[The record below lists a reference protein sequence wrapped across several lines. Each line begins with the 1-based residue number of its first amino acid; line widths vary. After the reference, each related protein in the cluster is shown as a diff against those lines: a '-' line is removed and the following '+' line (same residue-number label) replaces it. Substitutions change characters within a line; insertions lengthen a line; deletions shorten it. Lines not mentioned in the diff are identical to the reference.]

1 MFSDRTNWRLA
12 QNRFTVALEEVRA
25 RGARLF
31 DLTVSNPTRA
41 GLHYDERAILGAL
54 ASPRALDYDPQ
65 SKGLLPV
72 REAVAGYYK
81 SEHGIRDLDAE
92 QIVLTTSTS
101 EGYSFVFRLLCNA
114 GDELLV
120 PKPSYPLFE
129 FLADLQDVRLVPYPL
144 IYDHGW
150 QMDFPSLEKAVTEQT
165 RGVVVVHPNNP
176 TGSYVKTGEMEMLNS
191 FCREHGLAV
200 IVDEVFLDYELET
213 SGAKA
218 LFPEERDRS
227 AESAALPRSFAPLK
241 SDPGPKIDTA
251 RGSATT
257 PKSAA
262 GSNGDT
268 ARENAATPKID
279 RGLGRRADFA
289 ANLERRTSFAG
300 NREVLT
306 FTLSGLSKV
315 AALPQMKVAWVVTS
329 GPQELAV
336 AAMGR
341 LEVIADT
348 YLSMNAPVQWA
359 VPALLKQ
366 REDIQR
372 QLLERVKANLAEL
385 DRQLAGQ
392 RACQRLDVEGGWYAV
407 LRIPVTR
414 TDEELAIELLREKAV
429 VVHPGHFFDFPS
441 DGYLVLSLITPAGEF
456 AVGIAAILEKL
467 YS

>member
-1 MFSDRTNWRLA
+1 MFSDRTNWSLA

-41 GLHYDERAILGAL
+41 GLHYDERSILSAL

-65 SKGLLPV
+65 SKGLLAA
-72 REAVAGYYK
+72 REAVAGYYQ
-81 SEHGIRDLDAE
+81 SGHGIRDLHAE

-150 QMDFPSLEKAVTEQT
+150 QMDFPSLEKAVTERT

-176 TGSYVKTGEMEMLNS
+176 TGSYVKAGEVGMLNS

-200 IVDEVFLDYELET
+200 IVDEVFLDYSLAP

-218 LFPEERDRS
+218 LAQEERNRS
-227 AESAALPRSFAPLK
+227 AGSVAPPTSDTADVTSLPNPRSLHAP
-241 SDPGPKIDTA
+241 
-251 RGSATT
+251 
-257 PKSAA
+257 
-262 GSNGDT
+262 SNRHSPT
-268 ARENAATPKID
+268 RK
-279 RGLGRRADFA
+279 LGRDDNGGEHA
-289 ANLERRTSFAG
+289 SFAG

-315 AALPQMKVAWVVTS
+315 AALPQMKVAWLVTS
-329 GPQELAV
+329 GPQELAA

-359 VPALLKQ
+359 VPALLRQ
-366 REDIQR
+366 REDIHR
-372 QLLERVKANLAEL
+372 QLLERVRANLAEL
-385 DRQLAGQ
+385 DRQLARQ
-392 RACQRLDVEGGWYAV
+392 KACERLDVEGGWYAV
-407 LRIPVTR
+407 LRVPVTR
-414 TDEELAIELLREKAV
+414 SDEELAIELLREKAV

-441 DGYLVLSLITPAGEF
+441 DGYLVLSLITPGGEF
-456 AVGIAAILEKL
+456 GVGVAAILEEL